1 MDKQITVSQ
10 ILEEIA
16 AKICDEYCKYP
27 DQWNEEKNGP
37 LCESDVCVNCPLSL
51 MG

>member
-1 MDKQITVSQ
+1 MEKQKTITQQ
-10 ILEEIA
+10 IEDIVTD
-16 AKICDEYCKYP
+16 ICNNYCKYP
-27 DQWNEEKNGP
+27 GTWAEEKNGP